1 MLQRTFLFIH
11 KDHPINVV
19 GVNSGAEIAT
29 MSLARAL
36 AKRGHRVVIA
46 GILADGERVHEG
58 VEYWDIG
65 SRYST
70 LQALTRARIL
80 EPYVLICAGRAQGLI
95 ESLDEKNCLLR
106 LLVSH
111 DRTSNDTGIAARTLA
126 QVADAVVCVSHA
138 QESFFLKDGIPPSKV
153 RVITNGTDHQVFA
166 AASPE
171 TRDYSKIV
179 FAGALVPD
187 KGVHWLV
194 NSDAQ
199 LKRKYPA
206 LTLDIFGSSALWGRE
221 PMFDEKE
228 LQKALPGLIF
238 HGARPQSDIAAAYQ
252 KAGIC
257 AVPSIWFDPFPLT
270 SIEAQVTG
278 CPVITFN
285 VGGLA
290 EGVIPGKTGVVIEDI
305 SPEALTSGL
314 DAMLC
319 ERHLLQQMS
328 ENALLHQRPKYCWD
342 LVASRFEEMCTEL
355 SDGSSPSQTG
365 LEHSPRISVGIVTY
379 NRPTYLAEALE
390 SVRRQS
396 TPPFETIVVNDG
408 SSNETA
414 DFLAKMQRTFP
425 ENKLKV
431 INLPRNSGRPA
442 ARNEVVKAM
451 SGDYLLWLDDDDT
464 LDQNAIELAMIDI
477 VNKPNADII
486 HGNVTVCDQFMKPL
500 GQRQLRAVPRKELL
514 LHLVH
519 ENIISNNGTII
530 RRLLFDRIGL
540 YHPDFPRG
548 QDYEFFARAAVANAE
563 FYHNGRSTC
572 NIRQHRTN
580 QSNPLETRHQSAH
593 QCAIIKTIL
602 NSAQLSEIFPQF
614 NWTDQP
620 QESVAQSL
628 ATLARIFFDH
638 NDGDTAIELIETAL
652 KYSESHTLQLMRAY
666 YLRSLSRF
674 EESSNIFAE
683 VIANLESTLA
693 PLNVIVGAPRGSE
706 KIAKGVDQNTML
718 I

>member
-11 KDHPINVV
+11 KDHPINVL

-29 MSLARAL
+29 MSLGRAL

-46 GILADGERVHEG
+46 GILADGARFHEG
-58 VEYWDIG
+58 IEYWDIG
-65 SRYST
+65 STYST
-70 LQALTRARIL
+70 LQALIRARTL

-95 ESLDEKNCLLR
+95 ESLEENNCLLR

-126 QVADAVVCVSHA
+126 QVADAVICVSHA
-138 QESFFLKDGIPPSKV
+138 QESFFLNDGVPPNKV
-153 RVITNGTDHQVFA
+153 RVITNGTDHNIFA
-166 AASPE
+166 ASNPKS
-171 TRDYSKIV
+171 RDYSKIV

-194 NSDAQ
+194 NSYAH
-199 LKRKYPA
+199 LKRNYPA

-221 PMFDEKE
+221 PMLDEKE
-228 LQKALPGLIF
+228 LQKALPGLKF
-238 HGARPQSDIAAAYQ
+238 HGARPQSEIAAAYQ

-290 EGVIPGKTGVVIEDI
+290 EGVIPGKTGVVIDDI

-314 DAMLC
+314 NTML
-319 ERHLLQQMS
+319 EDRHLLQRMS
-328 ENALLHQRPKYCWD
+328 ENALIYQRPKYCWD
-342 LVASRFEEMCTEL
+342 LVASRFEEIFLEL
-355 SDGSSPSQTG
+355 CNTRAPSQITIA
-365 LEHSPRISVGIVTY
+365 SRPKVSVGIVTY
-379 NRPTYLAEALE
+379 NRASYLAEALE
-390 SVRRQS
+390 SVRKQS
-396 TPPFETIVVNDG
+396 PLPFETIVVNDG
-408 SSNETA
+408 SSDETA
-414 DFLAKMQRTFP
+414 EFLAKVQGTFP
-425 ENKLKV
+425 ENGLIVK
-431 INLPRNSGRPA
+431 NLSKNGGRPT
-442 ARNEVVKAM
+442 ARNKIVEAM
-451 SGDYLLWLDDDDT
+451 NGDYLLWLDDDDT
-464 LDQNAIELAMIDI
+464 LDQNAIELAMTDID
-477 VNKPNADII
+477 NNPNADII
-486 HGNVTVCDQFMKPL
+486 HGNVTVCDEFMKPL
-500 GQRQLRAVPRKELL
+500 GLRQLRAVPREELL

-530 RRLLFDRIGL
+530 RRSLFNRVGL
-540 YHPDFPRG
+540 YNPEFPRG
-548 QDYEFFARAAVANAE
+548 QDYEFFARAALAKAE

-580 QSNPLETRHQSAH
+580 QSNPLETRHQSAQ

-602 NSAQLSEIFPQF
+602 TTAQLSDIFPQLD
-614 NWTDQP
+614 WTKQP

-638 NDGDTAIELIETAL
+638 NDGEAALELIETAL
-652 KYSESHTLQLMRAY
+652 KYSASNTLQLMRAF

-674 EESSNIFAE
+674 EESSNLFAD

-693 PLNVIVGAPRGSE
+693 PLNVIVGTSRGSARVAE
-706 KIAKGVDQNTML
+706 EVDQNTML